1 MSNQKLKSIHM
12 RRRPEGQQ
20 EMTNEMSTNAIKPQ
34 SPTPRL
40 GEQELKAAIMDAAI
54 RFANEIASIIEKTR
68 EVTEKPP
75 VRRFSVPSH
84 DRSQGRARSVERA
97 RSKQVV
103 RRAGPHTAGGKR

>member
-1 MSNQKLKSIHM
+1 MSNQKFKNMHM

-34 SPTPRL
+34 NPTPRL
-40 GEQELKAAIMDAAI
+40 GEQELKAAIMEAGI

-75 VRRFSVPSH
+75 VRRVSVPSH
-84 DRSQGRARSVERA
+84 NRSQGWA
-97 RSKQVV
+97 K
-103 RRAGPHTAGGKR
+103 KR